1 MAIRTLIS
9 CHLRTKMRSDATP
22 RRHSALRGGI
32 SLLLVAQLLLSSG
45 CNKSQEA
52 PMPAG
57 VQRGNT
63 DAASATIV
71 ADQATNQHAETHER
85 CRRQANS
92 PDDCARIVQGFT
104 SQSPAE
110 IEAQRVETPVQSD
123 HCDST
128 KGVLDGM
135 NSVELRKAC
144 GAP

>member
-1 MAIRTLIS
+1 MAIRTQIPW
-9 CHLRTKMRSDATP
+9 HLRTKLQSDATP
-22 RRHSALRGGI
+22 HRRSALRRTT
-32 SLLLVAQLLLSSG
+32 LFLLVAQLLLSTG

-63 DAASATIV
+63 DSASATIV

-92 PDDCARIVQGFT
+92 PEDCARMVQGFT

-110 IEAQRVETPVQSD
+110 IEAQRVQTPVQSD
-123 HCDST
+123 HCDSA

-144 GAP
+144 VAP

>member
-1 MAIRTLIS
+1 MAIRTQMS
-9 CHLRTKMRSDATP
+9 WHLRTKLQSEATL

-32 SLLLVAQLLLSSG
+32 SLLLVAQLLLSTG

-52 PMPAG
+52 PMPLG

-63 DAASATIV
+63 DSANATIV

-85 CRRQANS
+85 CRGQANS
-92 PDDCARIVQGFT
+92 PEDCARIMQGFT

-123 HCDST
+123 HCDSA